1 MTITVALQW
10 LTFVTDL
17 ALVKS
22 PLTPYAAK
30 SLTSP
35 RRGVALDTTRDGTAE
50 IVLAIRCLRDRST
63 LEVLRICSIP
73 LYLSI
78 PIHSR

>member
-1 MTITVALQW
+1 MTTSVALQR

-17 ALVKS
+17 ALAKS

-30 SLTSP
+30 SLISP
-35 RRGVALDTTRDGTAE
+35 RKGVALDTTKDGTAE
-50 IVLAIRCLRDRST
+50 IVLAIKCLRDRSIH
-63 LEVLRICSIP
+63 EVLHICFIP

-78 PIHSR
+78 PNHLT